1 MRFFKLEYRQALL
14 LSICLALF
22 SCESNIKKDQLLGQ
36 WYNESLTV
44 KIGALDGT
52 VDSLFSVPAGQWE
65 AVLGIKPILTTYT
78 EDGKFNSDYISLEGE
93 VLQSKTGKW
102 ELKGDSLFLTEDG
115 QTTAYFFDWREGK
128 AGFIGYLDWDNDGH
142 PDDLYEG
149 IQVKK

>member
-1 MRFFKLEYRQALL
+1 M
-14 LSICLALF
+14 
-22 SCESNIKKDQLLGQ
+22 D
-36 WYNESLTV
+36 V

-93 VLQSKTGKW
+93 LLQSKGGAW

-142 PDDLYEG
+142 ADDLYEG
-149 IQVKK
+149 VQIKK

>member
-1 MRFFKLEYRQALL
+1 
-14 LSICLALF
+14 
-22 SCESNIKKDQLLGQ
+22 LGQ
-36 WYNESLTV
+36 WYNESMAV
-44 KIGALDGT
+44 KINALDGT
-52 VDSLFSVPAGQWE
+52 VDSIFSVPAGQWE
-65 AVLGIKPILTTYT
+65 AILGIKPILTTYT

-93 VLQSKTGKW
+93 VLQSKTGEW

-149 IQVKK
+149 IQIKK